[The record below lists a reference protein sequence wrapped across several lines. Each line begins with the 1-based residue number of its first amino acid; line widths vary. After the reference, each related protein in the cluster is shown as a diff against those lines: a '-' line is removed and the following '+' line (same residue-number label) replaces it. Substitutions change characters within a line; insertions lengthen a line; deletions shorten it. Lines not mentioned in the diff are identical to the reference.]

1 LAFTGLRRNRAIFF
15 QCAGVGTGTVLTD
28 QAKQF
33 LAVDSL
39 FGNEQA
45 MHVIGRRY
53 DTHEPVRIDISAGRI
68 MRIAPLD
75 DRERNGRYLPWIA
88 PGLFDV
94 QVNGMGGQE
103 FSSPE
108 LTADRVAKIV
118 RDHYAFGVTRICPTL
133 TTNSFEVLAHGLRMV
148 AAAAESSSELGRLIA
163 GIHVEG
169 PYFSTEDGP
178 RGAHPKEHCRRPD
191 WDEFQRFQEAAGGR
205 IAILTMSPEFE
216 EAPAFIGKVA
226 ASGVVVA
233 IGHTGADSRQIGAAV
248 DAGATLSTHLG
259 NGAHRMLR
267 RHPNYIWDQ
276 MAEDRLTASLIVDGH
291 HLPSEVV
298 KSMVRAKTPARC
310 ILVSDVSGLAGLPA
324 GRYTSSG
331 CELEILSDGRLVIA
345 GQDQLLAG
353 ASRPIG
359 AGVINVMRF
368 AGVNLETA
376 IDMASR
382 QPAELLNQSP
392 IRLRPGDQADLILF
406 DLPEPYAREPVSALE
421 IRATLAAGEVVYG
434 GVQAY

>member
-1 LAFTGLRRNRAIFF
+1 
-15 QCAGVGTGTVLTD
+15 
-28 QAKQF
+28 
-33 LAVDSL
+33 
-39 FGNEQA
+39 
-45 MHVIGRRY
+45 MHVLGRRY
-53 DTHEPVRIDISAGRI
+53 DTHDPVRIEISAGRI
-68 MRIAPLD
+68 THITPLGAH
-75 DRERNGRYLPWIA
+75 EHGGRHLPWIA

-94 QVNGMGGQE
+94 QVNGLGGQE
-103 FSSPE
+103 FSSPD
-108 LTADRVAKIV
+108 LTPAGVAKIV

-133 TTNSFEVLAHGLRMV
+133 TTNSFAVLTHGLQTI
-148 AAAAESSSELGRLIA
+148 AAAAASSPDLGRLIA

-191 WDEFQRFQEAAGGR
+191 WDEFQRFQDAAGGR
-205 IAILTMSPEFE
+205 IVILTMSPEFD
-216 EAPAFIGKVA
+216 EAPAFIAKVTA
-226 ASGVVVA
+226 TGVVVA
-233 IGHTGADSRQIGAAV
+233 IGHTGADSRQIRAAV

-259 NGAHRMLR
+259 NGAHRTLR

-291 HLPSEVV
+291 HLPAEVV

-331 CELEILSDGRLVIA
+331 CEVEILPDGRLVIA

-359 AGVINVMRF
+359 AGVVNVMRF
-368 AGVNLETA
+368 AGVGLESA

-382 QPAELLNQSP
+382 QAAELLGQP
-392 IRLRPGDQADLILF
+392 TIRLRPSDPADLILF
-406 DLPEPYAREPVSALE
+406 DLPDPFAREPVSGLDV
-421 IRATLAAGEVVYG
+421 RATLAAGEVVHG
-434 GVQAY
+434 RITVE

>member
-1 LAFTGLRRNRAIFF
+1 
-15 QCAGVGTGTVLTD
+15 
-28 QAKQF
+28 
-33 LAVDSL
+33 
-39 FGNEQA
+39 
-45 MHVIGRRY
+45 MHVVGRRF
-53 DTHEPVRIDISAGRI
+53 DTHDPVRIEISAGQIARI
-68 MRIAPLD
+68 MPLAAEGH
-75 DRERNGRYLPWIA
+75 DRMSLPWIA

-94 QVNGMGGQE
+94 QVNGLNGQE
-103 FSSPE
+103 FSSPD
-108 LTADRVAKIV
+108 LTPERVAKIV

-133 TTNSFEVLAHGLRMV
+133 TTNSFEVLTHGIRAI
-148 AAAAESSSELGRLIA
+148 AAAAESSPELGRLIA

-191 WDEFQRFQEAAGGR
+191 WAEFQRFQEAAGGR

-216 EAPAFIGKVA
+216 EAPAFITKVT

-233 IGHTGADSRQIGAAV
+233 IGHTGADSRQIRAAV

-276 MAEDRLTASLIVDGH
+276 LAEDRLTASLIVDGH
-291 HLPSEVV
+291 HLPAEVV

-310 ILVSDVSGLAGLPA
+310 ILVSDVSGLAGLPT
-324 GRYTSSG
+324 GRYTASG
-331 CELEILSDGRLVIA
+331 CELEILPDGRLVIA

-359 AGVINVMRF
+359 AGVVNVMRF
-368 AGVNLETA
+368 ADVSLETA
-376 IDMASR
+376 INMASR
-382 QPAELLNQSP
+382 QPAELLNQRP
-392 IRLRPGDQADLILF
+392 IHLRPGSAADLILF
-406 DLPEPYAREPVSALE
+406 DLTDPFARASVSSLHV
-421 IRATLAAGEVVYG
+421 RATFSAGELLYG
-434 GVQAY
+434 TIEGN